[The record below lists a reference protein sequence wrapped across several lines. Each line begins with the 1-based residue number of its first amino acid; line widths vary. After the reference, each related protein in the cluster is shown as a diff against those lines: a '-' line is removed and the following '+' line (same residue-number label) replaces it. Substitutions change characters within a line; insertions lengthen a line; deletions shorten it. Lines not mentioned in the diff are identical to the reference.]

1 MARGGVEAGPR
12 RGGGEAGRRRGA
24 AVDEQA
30 GRGGRRGRTRRGRR
44 AGQAGGRIMAADK
57 SAAAQNPLP
66 DANFS
71 RSRARLGNISRA
83 LQLFPPLERFTP
95 AGPRGNKF
103 PRDFARVTLDYAAT
117 RYYAND
123 YAR

>member
-1 MARGGVEAGPR
+1 
-12 RGGGEAGRRRGA
+12 
-24 AVDEQA
+24 
-30 GRGGRRGRTRRGRR
+30 
-44 AGQAGGRIMAADK
+44 MAADK

-103 PRDFARVTLDYAAT
+103 PCDFARVTLDYTAT

>member
-1 MARGGVEAGPR
+1 
-12 RGGGEAGRRRGA
+12 
-24 AVDEQA
+24 
-30 GRGGRRGRTRRGRR
+30 
-44 AGQAGGRIMAADK
+44 MAADK

-83 LQLFPPLERFTP
+83 LPLFPPLERFTP
-95 AGPRGNKF
+95 AGPRRT
-103 PRDFARVTLDYAAT
+103 RDFARVTLDYAAT

>member
-1 MARGGVEAGPR
+1 MARGGREASPR

-71 RSRARLGNISRA
+71 RSRARLGNIFRA
-83 LQLFPPLERFTP
+83 LEHFTP